1 MINNFIHSKLFKQLF
16 RFGVVGGL
24 AFLIDAGLLYILTEF
39 CHIYYLIS
47 SVISF
52 IVSLAFNYVL
62 SIIWVFDV
70 KKKQT
75 YKEVLLFTIL
85 SVVGLGI
92 NQLVMFLGV
101 DKPGTENA
109 ANNHSDKFMIEDE
122 AMKAGVKAHIIAAM
136 QTKLN

>member
-1 MINNFIHSKLFKQLF
+1 MINKFIHSKLFKQLF
-16 RFGVVGGL
+16 RFGIVGGL

-85 SVVGLGI
+85 SVIGLGI

-101 DKPGTENA
+101 DLLNIYYMLCKIISTIIVMVYNFITR
-109 ANNHSDKFMIEDE
+109 KIFIE
-122 AMKAGVKAHIIAAM
+122 K
-136 QTKLN
+136 

>member
-101 DKPGTENA
+101 DLLNIYYMLCKIISTIIV
-109 ANNHSDKFMIEDE
+109 MIYNFITRKIFIE
-122 AMKAGVKAHIIAAM
+122 K
-136 QTKLN
+136 

>member
-1 MINNFIHSKLFKQLF
+1 MISNFIHSKLFKQLF

-39 CHIYYLIS
+39 CHIHYLIS

-52 IVSLAFNYVL
+52 TVSLAFNYIL

-75 YKEVLLFTIL
+75 YKDVILFVVL
-85 SVVGLGI
+85 SVIGLGI

-101 DKPGTENA
+101 DLL
-109 ANNHSDKFMIEDE
+109 
-122 AMKAGVKAHIIAAM
+122 HIYYI
-136 QTKLN
+136 

>member
-1 MINNFIHSKLFKQLF
+1 MISNFIHSKLFKQLF

-39 CHIYYLIS
+39 CHIHYLIS

-52 IVSLAFNYVL
+52 TVSLAFNYIL

-75 YKEVLLFTIL
+75 YKDVILFVVL
-85 SVVGLGI
+85 SVIGLGI

-101 DKPGTENA
+101 DLLHIYDMLCKVISTIIV
-109 ANNHSDKFMIEDE
+109 MIYNFITRKIFIEKE
-122 AMKAGVKAHIIAAM
+122 TNII
-136 QTKLN
+136 

>member
-1 MINNFIHSKLFKQLF
+1 MISNFIHSKLFKQLF

-39 CHIYYLIS
+39 CHIHYLIS

-52 IVSLAFNYVL
+52 TVSLAFNYIL

-75 YKEVLLFTIL
+75 YKDVILFVVL
-85 SVVGLGI
+85 SVIGLGI

-101 DKPGTENA
+101 DFLHIYYMLCKVISTIIV
-109 ANNHSDKFMIEDE
+109 MIYNFITRKIFIEKE
-122 AMKAGVKAHIIAAM
+122 TNII
-136 QTKLN
+136 